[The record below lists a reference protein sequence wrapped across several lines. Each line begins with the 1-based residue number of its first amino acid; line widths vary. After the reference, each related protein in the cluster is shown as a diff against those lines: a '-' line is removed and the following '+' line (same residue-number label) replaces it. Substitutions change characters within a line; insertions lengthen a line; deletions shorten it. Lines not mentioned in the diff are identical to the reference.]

1 MARLHQKTSVL
12 KIEEKEAAA
21 KFVTERKMERPGT
34 VNNAMAN
41 ANATTLPQMM
51 AGVAGADGNDL
62 DRWDADDLDL
72 RELLERLESNREE
85 VVDRVTTSDKLAQDL
100 TKQVLKAL
108 KDETEEIKHL
118 IAQTALDNGDDETKQ
133 KSKLFKLL
141 ENELTSRNKYVS
153 IQSDAV
159 SKCSL

>member
-72 RELLERLESNREE
+72 RELLER
-85 VVDRVTTSDKLAQDL
+85 
-100 TKQVLKAL
+100 
-108 KDETEEIKHL
+108 
-118 IAQTALDNGDDETKQ
+118 
-133 KSKLFKLL
+133 
-141 ENELTSRNKYVS
+141 YVK
-153 IQSDAV
+153 SDAGAM
-159 SKCSL
+159 

>member
-1 MARLHQKTSVL
+1 M
-12 KIEEKEAAA
+12 
-21 KFVTERKMERPGT
+21 
-34 VNNAMAN
+34 N
-41 ANATTLPQMM
+41 
-51 AGVAGADGNDL
+51 
-62 DRWDADDLDL
+62 
-72 RELLERLESNREE
+72 RLESNREE

-141 ENELTSRNKYVS
+141 EN
-153 IQSDAV
+153 
-159 SKCSL
+159 